1 MACGGLGA
9 AAPILAFSLEDA
21 PQLAAGFFT
30 DFLGSLPTSRKV
42 YSDPH
47 SENGLAWVLF
57 SIGTILNLFAIEHWV
72 FAEAV
77 YPVRMVFI
85 MGSITV
91 LVLRPFWSKGLR
103 FHSAKTR

>member
-21 PQLAAGFFT
+21 PQLAAG
-30 DFLGSLPTSRKV
+30 KV